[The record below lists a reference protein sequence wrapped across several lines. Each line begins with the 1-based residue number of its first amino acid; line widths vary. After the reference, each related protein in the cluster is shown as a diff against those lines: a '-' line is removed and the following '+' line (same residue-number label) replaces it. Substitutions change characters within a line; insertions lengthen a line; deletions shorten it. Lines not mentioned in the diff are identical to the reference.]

1 MDNTP
6 LEAIRFDALDSSIPE
21 VSRAAN
27 RIDPYWDRL
36 WMPGSQA
43 VWLNALGYARE
54 KWGAAPRTHPH
65 VTHLPEAHLD
75 ITTWLER
82 PARRGTRLAALSA
95 IDSWR
100 TITGEQVCA
109 ITGSKEFS
117 TANPRHLVGRFFHAG
132 LIDIG
137 SFPRPFGTSPARL
150 YRPAPT
156 NVFEQRLAPHLTGPE
171 AIAVHGG
178 YGWSAGHQYD
188 RHNVLAAELALRI
201 SEFTGMTV
209 LGEKYASVDL
219 LVGSGIGRSSV
230 RAGGKTGDAVIIRD
244 DGLRIVVEIT
254 ASYSAGLEAKMDRWA
269 QLLHDHPLET
279 SGLMVVFVV
288 AAHPDICRKG
298 SSPATVLSATRKR
311 MAKVLRRYPAYSA
324 DAPAN
329 RMGVVAWSNWFPAP
343 HSFSTALLEGTV
355 ETYDPLTQ
363 LWSIRDFFLDTEFLP
378 WEGFNATAVLRQAQ
392 TIGSLPHWMRT
403 TATGDVLGLPSQRM
417 NIPCPSLARSKNTG
431 IGIAL
436 NSTVGPT
443 RPPARLHDPLG
454 VGARLRAP
462 R

>member
-1 MDNTP
+1 MDNAAF
-6 LEAIRFDALDSSIPE
+6 EAIRFDELDSSVPE

-27 RIDPYWDRL
+27 RIDPYWGRL
-36 WMPGSQA
+36 WVPGSQA
-43 VWLNALGYARE
+43 VWQNALDYARE
-54 KWGAAPRTHPH
+54 KGETVSGAHPH
-65 VTHLPEAHLD
+65 VTHPPEANLD

-82 PARRGTRLAALSA
+82 PSRRGTRLAALSA

-100 TITGEQVCA
+100 TITGEQICA
-109 ITGSKEFS
+109 ITGSPEFS
-117 TANPRHLVGRFFHAG
+117 ATNPRYLLGRFFQAG

-137 SFPRPFGTSPARL
+137 SFPRPFGSSPARL
-150 YRPAPT
+150 YRPSPT
-156 NVFEQRLAPHLTGPE
+156 NVFEQRLAPYLTGPE

-188 RHNVLAAELALRI
+188 RHNVLAAELGLRVC
-201 SEFTGMTV
+201 EFTGMTV

-219 LVGSGIGRSSV
+219 LAGAGLGGPPVP
-230 RAGGKTGDAVIIRD
+230 AGGKTGDAVLVRD

-254 ASYSAGLEAKMDRWA
+254 ASHSAGLESKMDRWA

-311 MAKVLRRYPAYSA
+311 MAKVLRRYPAYSP

-329 RMGVVAWSNWFPAP
+329 RMGVVAWSSGFPSE
-343 HSFSTALLEGTV
+343 HSFSTAMLEGTV
-355 ETYDPLTQ
+355 ETFDPLTQ
-363 LWSIRDFFLDTEFLP
+363 RWSTRDFFLDSEFHP

-403 TATGDVLGLPSQRM
+403 TAAGDVLGLPSQRM
-417 NIPCPSLARSKNTG
+417 NIPCPSPAPSKNTG

-454 VGARLRAP
+454 VAAHLRAP